1 MSLWDEIKDSF
12 RRNNTLIRL
21 IYVNLGVFLIVNVTL
36 VIFLLFQKE
45 SPLLDWLALPTYP
58 RKLLIRPWTFI
69 TYMFTH
75 KDFLHI
81 LFNLVFFYLSGRIFL
96 QYLDERKLLTTY
108 ILGGIA
114 GGLLFLLSYN
124 FFPIFGQA
132 VYGAHIIGA
141 SASVMA
147 VIFAITTLV
156 PNYAIT
162 FPFIGPVKLKYVA
175 LFFLITDII
184 SIPKDNPGGHI
195 AHLGGALYGFI
206 YIQQYRRGR
215 DHSNWFGRIIDGI
228 SSIFTSRKK
237 RRPKMRVEHKRRV
250 SDEEYNAQKA
260 ATQEEID
267 RILDKIKA
275 SGYDSL
281 TQDEKDTLFKA
292 SEN

>member
-12 RRNNTLIRL
+12 RNNNTLIRL
-21 IYVNLGVFLIVNVTL
+21 IYVNLAVFLIIHVVNL
-36 VIFLLFQKE
+36 VFFLFQSR
-45 SPLLDWLALPTYP
+45 SPLVEWLAMPTHFE
-58 RKLLIRPWTFI
+58 RLILKPWTFI

-75 KDFLHI
+75 EDFLHI
-81 LFNLVFFYLSGRIFL
+81 LFNLIFLYFGGKIFL
-96 QYLDERKLLTTY
+96 QFLNERKLLTTY

-124 FFPIFGQA
+124 FFPVFGQA
-132 VYGAHIIGA
+132 VYGARIIGA

-147 VIFAITTLV
+147 IIFATTTLV
-156 PNYAIT
+156 PNYSVLL
-162 FPFIGPVKLKYVA
+162 PFIGPVKLKYIA
-175 LFFLITDII
+175 LFYLIMDII

-206 YIQQYRRGR
+206 YIQQYRAGR
-215 DHSNWFGRIIDGI
+215 DHSNWFGKIIDGI
-228 SSIFTSRKK
+228 SSLFKAKK
-237 RRPKMRVEHKRRV
+237 RKPKMRVEHKRRV

-281 TQDEKDTLFKA
+281 TKDEKDTLFKA
-292 SEN
+292 SEK